1 MNLFRLTTS
10 RPQDPGFTLLE
21 LLAVVV
27 LLSLTFTV
35 TGVRLA
41 ATSTRAKLQA
51 TASRLRDLD
60 AHTRLLARSGEPAS
74 LRLDGT
80 QRHVNVQGIR
90 STELLATV
98 TLPAEVTVQVRASS
112 GDETITFDRL
122 GRSKDYR
129 VTVQAGETVL
139 RWHVYGLTGYIRT
152 DGPGAN
158 P

>member
-1 MNLFRLTTS
+1 MNLFRLTTG

-27 LLSLTFTV
+27 LMTLTFSV

-41 ATSTRAKLQA
+41 ATSTRAKLQT

-60 AHTRLLARSGEPAS
+60 AHTRLLARSGEPAA
-74 LRLDGT
+74 LRQDAT
-80 QRHVNVQGIR
+80 RHYVNVRAIR
-90 STELLATV
+90 ANELLATV
-98 TLPAEVTVQVRASS
+98 ALPAEVMVQVRTSS
-112 GDETITFDRL
+112 GDETITFDRQ
-122 GRSKDYR
+122 GHSKDYR

-139 RWHVYGLTGYIRT
+139 RWQVYGLTGYIRT